1 MTDGD
6 KYMENFYNGDP
17 LEWKEEGTE
26 KMWECSKCDGTGREL
41 LDFNSNGDPIRDD
54 YCYNCKGTGKL
65 SDEDMERNYQSDQK
79 WKNMASQND
88 DYIDGSDVP
97 SDGFYES
104 KANESI
110 EEHYQEWKSSISSA
124 WLDKTEDNWIAYAK
138 SMIGYSEDEAKDQWE
153 KWHYLTKP
161 INESEATDDYEV
173 DVDEYIETGEPV
185 EKLPEDKRKHD
196 SLNFDPSYEA
206 ETSDAEYE
214 DWIQDKT
221 DEDTTR
227 DNLEKLQ
234 EEDGEAKIGDLD
246 DDRTVSY
253 THLTLPTILLV

>member
-1 MTDGD
+1 
-6 KYMENFYNGDP
+6 P

-26 KMWECSKCDGTGREL
+26 KMWECSKCDGTGREI

-79 WKNMASQND
+79 WKNMASQED

-97 SDGFYES
+97 TSGIYES

-196 SLNFDPSYEA
+196 SLN
-206 ETSDAEYE
+206 
-214 DWIQDKT
+214 
-221 DEDTTR
+221 
-227 DNLEKLQ
+227 
-234 EEDGEAKIGDLD
+234 
-246 DDRTVSY
+246 
-253 THLTLPTILLV
+253 